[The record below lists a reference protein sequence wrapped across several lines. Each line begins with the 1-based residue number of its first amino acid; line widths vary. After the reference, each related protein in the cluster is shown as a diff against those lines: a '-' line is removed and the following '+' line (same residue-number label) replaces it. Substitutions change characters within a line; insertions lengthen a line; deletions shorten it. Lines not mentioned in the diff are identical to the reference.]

1 MPQFLIGEL
10 AWGVGKILGVYQ
22 DSVKRKPESA
32 RGR

>member
-10 AWGVGKILGVYQ
+10 AWGMEKILGVYQ

-32 RGR
+32 AGK